1 MSVTSGS
8 IIAFEN
14 RLFILF
20 YQMKIAGDEKQR
32 SEQPKDLLTRGKSF
46 YLGQ

>member
-1 MSVTSGS
+1 MSVTSGF
-8 IIAFEN
+8 ITAFEN

-20 YQMKIAGDEKQR
+20 YQMKIAGDEKRR
-32 SEQPKDLLTRGKSF
+32 SEQPKDVLNRGKSF